1 MRIKRRRNK
10 SMAKI
15 KTIFEN
21 FSEKFPLLQQAYTLY
36 RQMAELAKNE
46 ENTLRKSSEITVLEI
61 LELIVIA
68 TRQGKTDKFQ
78 TLKQI
83 MRKLET
89 LKVFTDLAKDIK
101 QISESKYSEINEALE
116 NVSKMIGGW
125 LKASNPINTAQATK

>member
-1 MRIKRRRNK
+1 MPLP
-10 SMAKI
+10 

-21 FSEKFPLLQQAYTLY
+21 FSEKFPLLQKFYGLY
-36 RQMAELAKNE
+36 QQVADMAKNE

-61 LELIVIA
+61 LEMIVIA

-83 MRKLET
+83 MRKLDT
-89 LKVFTDLAKDIK
+89 LKVFANMAKDVK
-101 QISESKYSEINEALE
+101 QITDAKYGELNESLE

-125 LKASNPINTAQATK
+125 LKAINPANSANATNASK

>member
-1 MRIKRRRNK
+1 
-10 SMAKI
+10 MAKI